1 MKTLISLISICLI
14 CCSCRSID
22 ITNATVWPQ
31 NSNDIALRVNGP
43 AYISG
48 GNGDANT
55 NGAITSLDIT
65 LIRRWL
71 LYGTNFTA
79 QQLAVSDVNGDG
91 KVDVLD
97 ADLIRKVILGTMT
110 SDSVSSYGKWIASR
124 SIYCDAD
131 GNVGIGTIQI
141 NPGARLEIVGN
152 TNTSP
157 IIKLSNCNTNPP
169 SNDLTPVNWL
179 SIIIDGQTNKIPL
192 YK

>member
-1 MKTLISLISICLI
+1 MKTIISLISICLI
-14 CCSCRSID
+14 CCSCSSIE

-31 NSNDIALRVNGP
+31 NSNDVALTVNG
-43 AYISG
+43 ATYISG

-55 NGAITSLDIT
+55 NGSVTAFDQA
-65 LIRRWL
+65 LISRWL
-71 LYGTNFTA
+71 LFGTNFSV
-79 QQLAVSDVNGDG
+79 QQFAVSDVNGDG

-97 ADLIRKVILGTMT
+97 LDLIQKRILGILPE
-110 SDSVSSYGKWIASR
+110 SSVSMYGKWVASR
-124 SIYCDAD
+124 SIYCDFN
-131 GNVGIGTIQI
+131 GNVGIGTINK
-141 NPGARLEIVGN
+141 NPGARLEIVGS

-157 IIKLSNCNTNPP
+157 VIKVSNCDTNPP

>member
-1 MKTLISLISICLI
+1 MKIFISLISICLI
-14 CCSCRSID
+14 CSSCRSID
-22 ITNATVWPQ
+22 ITNATVWPK

-43 AYISG
+43 TYISG
-48 GNGDANT
+48 GNGDSNT
-55 NGAITSLDIT
+55 NGTLTTLDIT
-65 LIRRWL
+65 LIKRWL
-71 LYGTNFTA
+71 LYGTNFNA
-79 QQLAVSDVNGDG
+79 QQLAVADVNGDG
-91 KVDVLD
+91 RVDVLD
-97 ADLIRKVILGTMT
+97 ADLIRKVILGILTP
-110 SDSVSSYGKWIASR
+110 DSISAYGKWIASR

-131 GNVGIGTIQI
+131 GNVGIGTIQL
-141 NPGARLEIVGN
+141 NPGARLEIVGP